1 MKSGDKAP
9 EISSSQQNILSAGE
23 LMDAGR
29 HHDRVGEYEKAIV
42 LFDQALDTYDQDSD
56 EKGKFEALLRLG
68 QTYHSLGQFEHA
80 LEKSKVR
87 KQCTTTAEAVRACVK
102 IALASEAAKE

>member
-1 MKSGDKAP
+1 MDENKLFQVSMP
-9 EISSSQQNILSAGE
+9 ME
-23 LMDAGR
+23 L
-29 HHDRVGEYEKAIV
+29 YN
-42 LFDQALDTYDQDSD
+42 
-56 EKGKFEALLRLG
+56 
-68 QTYHSLGQFEHA
+68 A